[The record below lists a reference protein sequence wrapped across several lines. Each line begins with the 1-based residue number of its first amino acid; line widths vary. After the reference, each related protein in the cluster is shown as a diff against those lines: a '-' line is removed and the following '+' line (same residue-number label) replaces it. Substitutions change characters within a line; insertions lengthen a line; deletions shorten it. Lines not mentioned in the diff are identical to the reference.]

1 MKDGTRRGNGNEWNA
16 LLGGGGQPKPG
27 SRAGP
32 GGSAKATRQRF
43 TPQYKLSLVER
54 ADACETPGE
63 IGRLLRRG
71 AVQFTSVGS
80 VEGGPGGFGD
90 SPQHI
95 LRLVQDRGVAG
106 LADRHSGAG
115 VRWNRI
121 PDTVR
126 QRVVDKADEVRRE
139 AS

>member
-71 AVQFTSVGS
+71 AVPCGWFKDKG
-80 VEGGPGGFGD
+80 
-90 SPQHI
+90 
-95 LRLVQDRGVAG
+95 RGG

-115 VRWNRI
+115 VHWNGI
-121 PDTVR
+121 LDTVR
-126 QRVVDKADEVRRE
+126 QRVVDPADEVRTG

>member
-1 MKDGTRRGNGNEWNA
+1 MATEARQPGRTRRFGEGDEAA
-16 LLGGGGQPKPG
+16 LHTAVQALAC
-27 SRAGP
+27 RARG
-32 GGSAKATRQRF
+32 RVR
-43 TPQYKLSLVER
+43 
-54 ADACETPGE
+54 DA
-63 IGRLLRRG
+63 GRDRLAAAARG
-71 AVQFTSVGS
+71 AVQFASVGL

>member
-1 MKDGTRRGNGNEWNA
+1 MEMNGNA
-16 LLGGGGQPKPG
+16 LLGGRRQARRA

-32 GGSAKATRQRF
+32 GGSAKATRERF
-43 TPQYKLSLVER
+43 TPQYRLSIVER
-54 ADACETPGE
+54 VDACETSGE
-63 IGRLLRRG
+63 IGRLPRREG
-71 AVQFTSVGS
+71 LYSSHLSAWWK
-80 VEGGPGGFGD
+80 GGPGGFGD